1 MGLVFTLLKVQIQSH
16 PYKLTI
22 IWLAPSKHTKY
33 TIVIEIASKKTADDV
48 LFCRSSGSHLV
59 HLDLTLQFG
68 DINRR
73 FIFYL
78 KKAQENLTKQ
88 IMFM

>member
-1 MGLVFTLLKVQIQSH
+1 MGLVFTHFKEQIIQSH

-22 IWLAPSKHTKY
+22 IWLAPSKDPKY
-33 TIVIEIASKKTADDV
+33 TDVIKITSKKAADDV

-59 HLDLTLQFG
+59 HVDLTLQVG
-68 DINRR
+68 NIIRK

-78 KKAQENLTKQ
+78 KKSTRKSN
-88 IMFM
+88 

>member
-1 MGLVFTLLKVQIQSH
+1 MGLVFTQLKEQTQSH
-16 PYKLTI
+16 SYKLTI

-33 TIVIEIASKKTADDV
+33 TVVIKIASKKAADDV

-59 HLDLTLQFG
+59 HVELTLQVG
-68 DINRR
+68 DIYRR